1 MGRNSTR
8 NKTAR
13 AMGHNSSPLGSVNDR
28 KLEQSKKSQKQFRQK
43 QMVKQAK
50 KAKRDGVSALKQ

>member
-1 MGRNSTR
+1 MGRNSTK

-13 AMGHNSSPLGSVNDR
+13 AMGHNALPLGSANER
-28 KLEQSKKSQKQFRQK
+28 NLEQSKKSQKRFRQK

-50 KAKRDGVSALKQ
+50 KAKQDGISALKQ